1 MDLRWWLSL
10 VVWMSGGEQTSPQA
24 LEFFEKRVRPLLVE
38 SCHKCHGAQQ
48 QKGGLRLDSA
58 AALRR
63 GGDSG
68 PAIVP
73 GEPEKSLLIQ
83 AINYD
88 PNGYQMPPTGKLS
101 PESIA
106 ILTEWVRQGAPWPEE
121 TTSPAPVAASSNLN
135 ERTQHWSF
143 QPLQKVVPPATPFPE
158 SLLNPIDAFIGHR
171 LSQAGLKPN
180 PPANRYV
187 LLRRVSLELTGLPP
201 TPEDIEAFLADEAPD
216 AYERVVERL
225 LASPHYGER
234 WARHWLDLVRF
245 AETGGHEFDY
255 EIRHA
260 WPYRDYVIRA
270 LNADVPY
277 PQFVREHIAGDL
289 LPEPRRDPATQANES
304 VIGTAFFW
312 LGQGKHSPVDLR
324 AEECDTMDNQL
335 DVLGKTFLG
344 LTIACARC
352 HDHKFDPITQRDY
365 YALTGFLQSSRQTYA
380 DTSPPEV
387 NATLL
392 EDLHKLTKRSQ
403 PALWQQTLAALRT
416 IVAHLPELLVENHT
430 QGTSSQS
437 HLPAEYVSAW
447 RQALRGE
454 ALPDRSHPFHLW
466 AVWSQM
472 PSDVAQQAA
481 AWQQEYLAGLKAQQ
495 HLGNS
500 QEHKNGSPRPAEMTS
515 PDVVL
520 DPAEWFYDG
529 WAFRRP
535 DSTELLPL
543 WRGPAHQPLSGLVT
557 VSTLA
562 HSGTVSGRLQG
573 FVRSPTF
580 TIRHRYIE
588 YLAYRRGGPERL
600 SRPLKQ
606 GHIHLIIDGFHYIKD
621 PLYGQL
627 SIQVDRR
634 DVPRWYRQDVSKF
647 QGARAYIEMEDLD
660 DGELVVEQVVFHDG
674 ERPGVTWHPLV
685 ARKLST
691 LTIRDLRDVA
701 RAYQQVLEE
710 ALEGLHR
717 QQLYGVRPFRDDV
730 EAGAS
735 LINWLCRQPLWPDHG
750 LATTSLIQDYV
761 RQRQEL
767 ESRLLSPQYTLAMT
781 DGTPEDDRL
790 LIRGNPKK
798 PAEVIPRRFLD
809 IAQRWKIP
817 SAAPV
822 PDCGPSLE
830 QTGPCTADTQPPGSG
845 RLELAE
851 ALVHPAN
858 PLLAR
863 VIVNRLWQHHMGRG
877 LVPTPD
883 DFGKMGQPPSHPELL
898 DWLAQELWR
907 SGGSLKHL
915 QRLIVTSHT
924 YRQSSQ
930 PMDPHAEEVDPEN
943 TLWHRAYV
951 QRLEAEAIR
960 DTLLVLSGRLD
971 DRMYGPGV
979 LPHLTPFM
987 EGRGRPAQSGPLDGA
1002 GRRSVYINVRRNF
1015 LPPLFLAFD
1024 FPTPFTTI
1032 GRRSTSNV
1040 PAQALA
1046 LMNNPLV
1053 LELANRWADRIAA
1066 STTQPELRIERMY
1079 LAAFSRPP
1087 TPEEQATAWA
1097 FIHQGASEHAWSD
1110 LAHVLLNLK
1119 EFVFVE

>member
-1 MDLRWWLSL
+1 MDVRLWLSL
-10 VVWMSGGEQTSPQA
+10 VVWIAGGEETSPQA

-38 SCHKCHGAQQ
+38 ACHKCHGAQQ

-58 AALRR
+58 AALRQ

-73 GEPEKSLLIQ
+73 GEPQKSLLIQ

-88 PNGYQMPPTGKLS
+88 PDGYQMPPTGKLS

-106 ILTEWVRQGAPWPEE
+106 ILTEWVRLGAPWPEE
-121 TTSPAPVAASSNLN
+121 TSSTAHVAVSSHLS
-135 ERTQHWSF
+135 ERTPHWSF
-143 QPLQKVVPPATPFPE
+143 QPLQKVVPPATAFPD
-158 SLLNPIDAFIGHR
+158 SLLNPIDAFIGQPLQR
-171 LSQAGLKPN
+171 AGLKPN

-187 LLRRVSLELTGLPP
+187 LLRRVTFELTGLPP
-201 TPEDIEAFLADEAPD
+201 TQEEIEAFLADEAPD

-270 LNADVPY
+270 FNADVPY

-289 LPEPRRDPATQANES
+289 LPEPRRDPATQAIES

-312 LGQGKHSPVDLR
+312 FGQGKHSPVDLR

-352 HDHKFDPITQRDY
+352 HDHKFDPLSQRDY
-365 YALTGFLQSSRQTYA
+365 YALTGFLQSSRQAYA
-380 DTSPPEV
+380 DTSPPEI
-387 NATLL
+387 NAALL

-403 PALWQQTLAALRT
+403 PALWQQALAALRT
-416 IVAHLPELLVENHT
+416 FVAHIPELLVENSRE
-430 QGTSSQS
+430 GTASQAS
-437 HLPAEYVSAW
+437 LPPEYVSTW
-447 RQALRGE
+447 RQALREE
-454 ALPDRSHPFHLW
+454 ALQDRGHPFHLW

-481 AWQQEYLAGLKAQQ
+481 AWQRAYLAEQKATQV
-495 HLGNS
+495 LGDAP
-500 QEHKNGSPRPAEMTS
+500 EPRKESPHPDETIP

-520 DPAEWFYDG
+520 DPVQWLYDG
-529 WAFRRP
+529 RAFRRP
-535 DSTELLPL
+535 DTEELLPL
-543 WRGPAHQPLSGLVT
+543 WRGPALQPLSGLVT
-557 VSTLA
+557 TSTLA
-562 HSGTVSGRLQG
+562 HSGTVSGHLQG

-600 SRPLKQ
+600 TRPLKQ

-647 QGARAYIEMEDLD
+647 QGARAYIELEDLD
-660 DGELVVEQVVFHDG
+660 DGELVVERVVFHDG
-674 ERPGVTWHPLV
+674 DRPSDTWHPLV

-691 LTIRDLRDVA
+691 TKIEDLRDVA
-701 RAYQQVLEE
+701 RVYQQVLEE

-717 QQLYGVRPFRDDV
+717 EQLYGVRPFRNDV
-730 EAGAS
+730 TAGAS
-735 LINWLCRQPLWPDHG
+735 LINWLCRQPFWPDHG
-750 LATTSLIQDYV
+750 IATTAVVEDYV
-761 RQRQEL
+761 RQRQKL
-767 ESRLLSPQYTLAMT
+767 ESQLLPPQYTLAMT
-781 DGTPEDDRL
+781 DGTPENDRL

-798 PAEVIPRRFLD
+798 PAEEIPRRFLEISRLWNTSSAD
-809 IAQRWKIP
+809 PAPAEGPIP
-817 SAAPV
+817 
-822 PDCGPSLE
+822 E
-830 QTGPCTADTQPPGSG
+830 QTESCSPDTQPQGSG

-851 ALVHPAN
+851 SLVHPAN
-858 PLLAR
+858 PLIAR
-863 VIVNRLWQHHMGRG
+863 VIVNRIWQHHMGRG

-930 PMDPHAEEVDPEN
+930 PVDPHAEEIDPEN
-943 TLWHRAYV
+943 ILWHRANV

-987 EGRGRPAQSGPLDGA
+987 EGRGRPPQSGPLDGA

-1053 LELANRWADRIAA
+1053 LELANRWGERIVA
-1066 STTQPELRIERMY
+1066 STTDAELRIERMY
-1079 LAAFSRPP
+1079 LAAFGRTP
-1087 TPEEQATAWA
+1087 TPQERADALA
-1097 FIHQGASEHAWSD
+1097 FIHQGASEQAWCD